1 LRGEGHS
8 AAGWGLGGS
17 VIAADCGVQSP
28 FVRAMGCRYL
38 RCATLCHCR
47 SVRHFAL

>member
-1 LRGEGHS
+1 VSRCQRTLRGEGHS
-8 AAGWGLGGS
+8 AASWGIGGL

-38 RCATLCHCR
+38 RRAT
-47 SVRHFAL
+47 

>member
-1 LRGEGHS
+1 MGSHNVNS

-38 RCATLCHCR
+38 RCAT
-47 SVRHFAL
+47 